1 MFKQGDDIMYLQ
13 KSSLYE
19 ETLIDCLK
27 TYNKATGVLCF
38 NIDEF
43 GETIHSEGEP
53 CQFCIKF
60 KELSGG
66 RCTCNKSHLYAG
78 KQSEKIGEP
87 YVYFCPSGLVHFATS
102 IVIGGI
108 YKGALIGGPIRMNT
122 SDDFTVEDLVKM
134 HDFHM
139 DSREILQNYV
149 KNVPIVEPERVRYLA
164 KLLDII
170 SKDIM
175 SGESIILTQRRRFYA
190 EQAAINEEIQKVK
203 HNENCEHISNY
214 YPVELEKEL
223 LSKVKVGDKKGAKT
237 ILNELLGH
245 VLFNNGNNIEITR
258 ARVLELMIVLSRAAV
273 EGGGN
278 LEMIFGL
285 NFKYLNEVSTLNNV
299 ERLCEWIIKVLDRFS
314 ECIFNIENVKN
325 FNIIQK
331 SMEYINDNVSSS
343 ISLDSVAQFVY
354 LSSSY
359 FSRLFKKEMGINFID
374 YLNKVRVEESKSY
387 LTDLKISL
395 IDIAHTV
402 GFTDQSY
409 YTKVFKKIE
418 GISPGQYRKM
428 T

>member
-1 MFKQGDDIMYLQ
+1 MYLQ
-13 KSSLYE
+13 KSSLDSE
-19 ETLIDCLK
+19 ILIDHLK
-27 TYNKATGVLCF
+27 TYNKVTGVLCF

-43 GETIHSEGEP
+43 GKTIYSEGEP

-60 KELSGG
+60 KELSGD
-66 RCTCNKSHLYAG
+66 RCTCNQSHLYAS
-78 KQSEKIGEP
+78 KQSEKIGES
-87 YVYFCPSGLVHFATS
+87 YVYFCPSGLVHFATA

-108 YKGALIGGPIRMNT
+108 FKGALIGGPIRMNT
-122 SDDFTVEDLVKM
+122 SDDFMVDDLIKIYN
-134 HDFHM
+134 FPM
-139 DSREILQNYV
+139 DSRETLQGYV

-164 KLLDII
+164 KLLYII

-175 SGESIILTQRRRFYA
+175 AGESIILSERRKFYA
-190 EQAAINEEIQKVK
+190 EQAAINEEIQNVK
-203 HNENCEHISNY
+203 HKENFEHISNY

-223 LSKVKVGDKKGAKT
+223 LLRVKVGDKKGAKI

-285 NFKYLNEVSTLNNV
+285 NFKYLNEVSALNNV
-299 ERLCEWIIKVLDRFS
+299 EKLCEWIIKVLDRFS
-314 ECIFNIENVKN
+314 ECVYNIENINN
-325 FNIIQK
+325 FHIIQK
-331 SMEYINDNVSSS
+331 SMEYINDNVSTN
-343 ISLDSVAQFVY
+343 ISLDCVAEYIY
-354 LSSSY
+354 LSPSY
-359 FSRLFKKEMGINFID
+359 FSKLFKKEMGINFID
-374 YLNKVRVEESKSY
+374 YLNKVRIEESKKY

-395 IDIAHTV
+395 TDIAHTV

>member
-1 MFKQGDDIMYLQ
+1 MYL
-13 KSSLYE
+13 KKNSIDE
-19 ETLIDCLK
+19 ETLIDHLK
-27 TYNKATGVLCF
+27 TYNKGTGVLCF

-60 KELSGG
+60 KELSGEK
-66 RCTCNKSHLYAG
+66 CTCSQSHLYAS

-102 IVIGGI
+102 IVIGGVF
-108 YKGALIGGPIRMNT
+108 KGALIGGPVKMNT
-122 SDDFTVEDLVKM
+122 SDDFTVEDLVKIYN
-134 HDFHM
+134 FNV

-175 SGESIILTQRRRFYA
+175 FEESIILSERKKFYA
-190 EQAAINEEIQKVK
+190 EQAAINEEIQNVK
-203 HNENCEHISNY
+203 YSDYSEHISNY

-223 LSKVKVGDKKGAKT
+223 LSRVKIGDKKGAKL

-245 VLFNNGNNIEITR
+245 VLFNNGSNIEITR

-278 LEMIFGL
+278 MEMVFGL
-285 NFKYLNEVSTLNNV
+285 NFKYLSEVSSLNNV
-299 ERLCEWIIKVLDRFS
+299 ERLCQWIIKVLDRFS
-314 ECIFNIENVKN
+314 ECMYNVENINNVH
-325 FNIIQK
+325 IIQK
-331 SMEYINDNVSSS
+331 SMEYVNDNVSDN
-343 ISLDSVAQFVY
+343 ISLNSVAEYVY

-374 YLNKVRVEESKSY
+374 YLNMVRVEESKKY
-387 LTDLKISL
+387 LTDLKITLS
-395 IDIAHTV
+395 DIARTV

-418 GISPGQYRKM
+418 GISPGQYRKS

>member
-1 MFKQGDDIMYLQ
+1 MYLQ
-13 KSSLYE
+13 KSSLNS
-19 ETLIDCLK
+19 ETLIANLK
-27 TYNKATGVLCF
+27 TYNKVTGILCF

-53 CQFCIKF
+53 CEFCIKF
-60 KELSGG
+60 KELSRE
-66 RCTCNKSHLYAG
+66 RCTCNQSHLYAS

-87 YVYFCPSGLVHFATS
+87 FVYFCPSGLVHFATS

-108 YKGALIGGPIRMNT
+108 FRGALIGGPIRMNT
-122 SDDFTVEDLVKM
+122 SDDFVVEDLIKTY
-134 HDFHM
+134 DFPLE
-139 DSREILQNYV
+139 SRDILQNYV
-149 KNVPIVEPERVRYLA
+149 KNVPIVEPDRVRHLA
-164 KLLDII
+164 KLLYII

-175 SGESIILTQRRRFYA
+175 AGESIILSQRRRFYE
-190 EQAAINEEIQKVK
+190 EQAAINEEIQNVK
-203 HNENCEHISNY
+203 HKEYSEHISNY

-223 LSKVKVGDKKGAKT
+223 LSRVKLGDKKGAKI

-245 VLFNNGNNIEITR
+245 VLFNNGNNIEVTR

-278 LEMIFGL
+278 LEMVFGL

-299 ERLCEWIIKVLDRFS
+299 EKLCEWIIKVLDRFS
-314 ECIFNIENVKN
+314 ECVYNLENINN
-325 FNIIQK
+325 CHIIQK
-331 SMEYINDNVSSS
+331 SMEYINDNVSMN
-343 ISLDSVAQFVY
+343 ISLDSVAEHVY
-354 LSSSY
+354 LSPAY
-359 FSRLFKKEMGINFID
+359 FSKLFKKELGINFID
-374 YLNKVRVEESKSY
+374 YLNKVRIEESKKY
-387 LTDLKISL
+387 LTNLKISL
-395 IDIAHTV
+395 SDIAHNV

>member
-1 MFKQGDDIMYLQ
+1 MYLQ
-13 KSSLYE
+13 KNSLDE
-19 ETLIDCLK
+19 ETLIDHLK
-27 TYNKATGVLCF
+27 TYNKVTGVLCI

-43 GETIHSEGEP
+43 GKTIHAVGEP

-60 KELSGG
+60 KELSGE
-66 RCTCNKSHLYAG
+66 RCTCNQSHLYAS
-78 KQSEKIGEP
+78 KQAEKVGEP
-87 YVYFCPSGLVHFATS
+87 YIYFCPSGLVHFATS
-102 IVIGGI
+102 LVIGGI
-108 YKGALIGGPIRMNT
+108 FKGALIGGPVRMNT
-122 SDDFTVEDLVKM
+122 SDDFMVEDLVKI
-134 HDFHM
+134 HNFHI
-139 DSREILQNYV
+139 DSMETLQKYV

-164 KLLDII
+164 KLLYIV
-170 SKDIM
+170 SRDIM
-175 SGESIILTQRRRFYA
+175 SGESIILSERRKFYA
-190 EQAAINEEIQKVK
+190 EQAAINEEIQNVK
-203 HNENCEHISNY
+203 HKEYSEHISNY

-223 LSKVKVGDKKGAKT
+223 LSRVKIGDKKGAKT

-245 VLFNNGNNIEITR
+245 VLFNSGNNIEITR

-314 ECIFNIENVKN
+314 ECMYNIENINN
-325 FNIIQK
+325 FHIIQK
-331 SMEYINDNVSSS
+331 SMEYINNSDNTN
-343 ISLDSVAQFVY
+343 ISLDNVAEHVY
-354 LSSSY
+354 LSPSY

-374 YLNKVRVEESKSY
+374 YLNKVRIEDSKKY
-387 LTDLKISL
+387 LMDLKISL
-395 IDIAHTV
+395 SDIAHTV

>member
-1 MFKQGDDIMYLQ
+1 MYLQ
-13 KSSLYE
+13 KSSLDK
-19 ETLIDCLK
+19 ETLIDHLK
-27 TYNKATGVLCF
+27 TYNKCTGVLCF

-60 KELSGG
+60 KELSRE
-66 RCTCNKSHLYAG
+66 RCTCSQSHLYAS

-102 IVIGGI
+102 IVIGGVF
-108 YKGALIGGPIRMNT
+108 KGALIGGPIRMNT
-122 SDDFTVEDLVKM
+122 SDDFMVEDLVKIYN
-134 HDFHM
+134 FYE

-149 KNVPIVEPERVRYLA
+149 KNVPIVEPGRVRYLA

-175 SGESIILTQRRRFYA
+175 FEESIILSERKKFYA
-190 EQAAINEEIQKVK
+190 EQAAINEEIQNVK
-203 HNENCEHISNY
+203 YKDYSEHISNY

-223 LSKVKVGDKKGAKT
+223 LSRVKVGDKKGAKL

-245 VLFNNGNNIEITR
+245 VLFNDGSNIEITR

-278 LEMIFGL
+278 LEMVFGL
-285 NFKYLNEVSTLNNV
+285 NFKYLSEVSSLNNV
-299 ERLCEWIIKVLDRFS
+299 ERLCQWIIKVLDTFS
-314 ECIFNIENVKN
+314 ECIYNVENINNVH
-325 FNIIQK
+325 IIQK
-331 SMEYINDNVSSS
+331 SMEYINDNVSDN
-343 ISLDSVAQFVY
+343 ISLNSVAEYVY
-354 LSSSY
+354 LSPSY

-374 YLNKVRVEESKSY
+374 YLNMVRVEESKKY
-387 LTDLKISL
+387 LTNLKSAL
-395 IDIAHTV
+395 SDIAHTV